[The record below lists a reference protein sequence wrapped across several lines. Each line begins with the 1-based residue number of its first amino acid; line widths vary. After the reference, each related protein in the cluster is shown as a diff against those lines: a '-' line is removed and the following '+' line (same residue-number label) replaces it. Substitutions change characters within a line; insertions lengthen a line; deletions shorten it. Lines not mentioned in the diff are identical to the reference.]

1 MTTPP
6 AGEPPTPPPGE
17 PAYPLTAWFL
27 GPRAENAPVWTEL
40 LDHIFQDY
48 IHWRRNYFPADP
60 WIVGRLRRRS
70 PEHEA
75 WLDTLTSQL
84 DAILSELKYHFPL
97 HSPRYNAHMT
107 SEQSLPAVLG
117 YFAGLLYN
125 PNNVTGEAAPITV
138 ALELEV
144 GRMVAAMLGYQ
155 PARSWAHICSG
166 GTLANLEALWVARA
180 VQFAPLVAREV
191 CRAEGV
197 ELTVSLPSGRA
208 VPLTAQDDRTLVSLR
223 PEEAIGIHRR
233 LAAELERAHRLS
245 PTAALAR
252 LNAAIGGSRY
262 NVARRGLGAVL
273 AETGLRPVVLASAAA
288 HYSIAKACNV
298 LGYGE
303 DAARLVPVNAR
314 FQMDIPAF
322 EATLEGMA
330 PHEYVAAVI
339 GIVGTTEEGAVDPI
353 HRIRDVRA
361 RAEREHDRS
370 FWLHVDAAWGGYLR
384 TLFCDVAVPGL
395 PPDATREAVAAAY
408 AGALRVEDRFELEV
422 GLEPS
427 RRQAETVDWSDPE
440 TYAAFLAMPE
450 GDSTT
455 VDPHK
460 MGYIPYPAGV
470 VAFRDSRV
478 TEFITQRAQYLG
490 DAGQG
495 VGSVED
501 PYQVTA
507 MGPLI
512 LEGSKPG
519 AAALACWLAHRTIPL
534 TAEGHG
540 KVVRVTLLNA
550 RRLARLLERH
560 GQLFLRLE
568 RERQP
573 EPAAPAPF
581 TFFPIAEPETNVV
594 CFVARPMAWQD
605 GRLVAA
611 PATLGAINRLNELI
625 YAAASIPGSR
635 SHHRLSAAQPF
646 FVSRT
651 RFEDGQYRAATL
663 SHLLTRL
670 EISPAA
676 YAREGLLVLR
686 STVMNPWHSEARQ
699 AGMDYLYEFV
709 RFLHRAAAEAMREV
723 TPPPAP

>member
-6 AGEPPTPPPGE
+6 AGE

-40 LDHIFQDY
+40 FDHIFQDY

-144 GRMVAAMLGYQ
+144 GRMVAGMLGYH
-155 PARSWAHICSG
+155 PARAWAHICSG

-180 VQFAPLVAREV
+180 VQFAPLVAREI

-208 VPLTAQDDRTLVSLR
+208 VPLTAQADRALVALR
-223 PEEAIGIHRR
+223 PDEATGIYHR
-233 LAAELERAHRLS
+233 LAAELERAHGLS

-252 LNAAIGGSRY
+252 LNGAIGHSRY
-262 NVARRGLGAVL
+262 NVARRGLGTVL

-314 FQMDIPAF
+314 FQMDIPAL
-322 EATLEGMA
+322 EATLEALA
-330 PHEYVAAVI
+330 PEEYVAAVI

-361 RAEREHDRS
+361 RAERERDRS

-384 TLFCDVAVPGL
+384 TLFCDVSVPGL
-395 PPDATREAVAAAY
+395 AADASVEAAA
-408 AGALRVEDRFELEV
+408 AAHVQALRVEERFELDV
-422 GLEPS
+422 GLERPEP
-427 RRQAETVDWSDPE
+427 RAERVDWSDPE
-440 TYAAFLAMPE
+440 TYAAFLAMPA

-470 VAFRDSRV
+470 VAFRDGRV

-501 PYQVTA
+501 PSQVTA

-519 AAALACWLAHRTIPL
+519 AAALSCWLAHRTIPL

-560 GQLFLRLE
+560 RLLFLKLE

-573 EPAAPAPF
+573 EPASPAPF
-581 TFFPIAEPETNVV
+581 TFFPIAEPETNLV
-594 CFVARPMAWQD
+594 CFVARPMAWQE

-635 SHHRLSAAQPF
+635 SQHRLSAAQPF

-651 RFEDGQYRAATL
+651 RFEDRQYRAETL
-663 SHLLTRL
+663 SHLLARL

-676 YAREGLLVLR
+676 YEREGLLVLR

>member
-1 MTTPP
+1 MSTPP
-6 AGEPPTPPPGE
+6 PVEGLPYRPGE

-27 GPRAENAPVWTEL
+27 GPRAENASVWTEL
-40 LDHIFQDY
+40 IDHIFQDY

-75 WLDTLTSQL
+75 WLDSLTGHL

-117 YFAGLLYN
+117 YFAGLLFN

-138 ALELEV
+138 SLELEV
-144 GRMVAAMLGYQ
+144 GRMVAGMLGYD
-155 PARSWAHICSG
+155 PKGAWAHICSG
-166 GTLANLEALWVARA
+166 GTLANLEALWVARS
-180 VQFAPLVAREV
+180 VQFAPLMAREY
-191 CRAEGV
+191 CQSEGLDFRV
-197 ELTVSLPSGRA
+197 RTPDGTEA
-208 VPLTAQDDRTLVSLR
+208 PLTSLDDRTLVSLR
-223 PEEAIGIHRR
+223 PDDATGIFRS
-233 LAAELERAHRLS
+233 LAAHLERVRGTS
-245 PTAALAR
+245 PTATLAL
-252 LNAAIGGSRY
+252 LNSAIAASRW
-262 NVARRGLGAVL
+262 NVARRGLGPVL
-273 AETGLRPVVLASAAA
+273 AECGLRPVVLASAAA

-303 DAARLVPVNAR
+303 DAARLVPVNSR
-314 FQMDIPAF
+314 FQMEAAAF
-322 EATLEGMA
+322 EQALTELA
-330 PHEYVAAVI
+330 PNEYVAAAI

-353 HRIRDVRA
+353 HRILAA
-361 RAEREHDRS
+361 RRGFERSRNRS
-370 FWLHVDAAWGGYLR
+370 FWVHVDAAWGGYLR
-384 TLFCDVAVPGL
+384 TLFCGVPVAPATGDAGL
-395 PPDATREAVAAAY
+395 EATCAAY
-408 AGALRVEDRFELEV
+408 AAALRLEERFELDV
-422 GLEPS
+422 GLDREE
-427 RRQAETVDWSDPE
+427 RRVEEIRWSDRE
-440 TYAAFLAMPE
+440 TYAAFLAMAE

-470 VAFRDSRV
+470 VAFRDCRV
-478 TEFITQRAQYLG
+478 TDFIAQRAQYLG
-490 DAGQG
+490 DEAQG

-501 PYQVTA
+501 PLQVTA

-550 RRLARLLERH
+550 RRLARLLTRH
-560 GQLFLRLE
+560 RQLFLKLE
-568 RERQP
+568 RERGP
-573 EPAAPAPF
+573 EPGAPAPF
-581 TFFPIAEPETNVV
+581 TFFPIAEPETNLV
-594 CFVARPMAWQD
+594 CFLARPMTWRD
-605 GRLVAA
+605 GAMVPA
-611 PATLGAINRLNELI
+611 PVGLAAINRLNELI
-625 YAAASIPGSR
+625 FNAASIPGSR

-651 RFEDGQYRAATL
+651 RFEERQYRAATL
-663 SHLLTRL
+663 KGLLGQL
-670 EISPAA
+670 EVTEAE
-676 YAREGLLVLR
+676 YGREGLFVLR

-709 RFLHRAAAEAMREV
+709 RFLHRVGAEAMREV